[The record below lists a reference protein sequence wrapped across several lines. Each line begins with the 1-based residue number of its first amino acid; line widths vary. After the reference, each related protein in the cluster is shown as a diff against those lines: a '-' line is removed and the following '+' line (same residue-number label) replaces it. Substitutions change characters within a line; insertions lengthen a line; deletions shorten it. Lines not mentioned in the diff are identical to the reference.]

1 MLVARRQNLLEEVA
15 DIARYYGSPSV
26 ITIKADVSKFEDCR
40 RVINETMN
48 QFGRCESKKF
58 PNFNGE
64 KAKTESFFL
73 TMIL

>member
-15 DIARYYGSPSV
+15 DIARYYGSPNV

-48 QFGRCESKKF
+48 HFRRCKSINF
-58 PNFNGE
+58 PNFNLDNQ
-64 KAKTESFFL
+64 KQSSFL
-73 TMIL
+73 PMIL